1 LVVDGNAVPAGFA
14 RGASDVER
22 VSDTVQGDGLE
33 QQIAAGSSLCL
44 NHKVVPSIV
53 FRVARNACRNPFLV
67 DVVVSIPLVATSD
80 PAFLTPDEA
89 LATRRTH
96 ELVDVKLKRLG
107 IRQVG
112 RVKVNVIYKIMNI
125 VGQPL
130 VGIRQTLCRKGPYKV
145 VIP

>member
-1 LVVDGNAVPAGFA
+1 MVVDGNAVPAGFA